1 MGVLGTQQT
10 PCGCQQK
17 GIFYGW
23 ERDIAVVELAGQAA
37 IVWSRSRR
45 CIGQS
50 QIGSQHGLDVS
61 SPLQGGAQSCLRR
74 AAASCSLSR
83 RR

>member
-37 IVWSRSRR
+37 IVWSRSRG
-45 CIGQS
+45 CVGQS
-50 QIGSQHGLDVS
+50 QIGFQYDLDVS
-61 SPLQGGAQSCLRR
+61 SRRQRSAQACLRR
-74 AAASCSLSR
+74 SAASCSLSR